1 MEAKQLVQMALAYKG
16 MSSSDLA
23 RSLDWSPQLLHKRLS
38 VGKFTLE
45 EWEKIGQALGAT
57 AGVVFRFDDGKEIK

>member
-23 RSLDWSPQLLHKRLS
+23 RALDWSPQLLYKRLN
-38 VGKFTLE
+38 VGKFTLD
-45 EWEKIGQALGAT
+45 EWEKIGQAIGAT

>member
-23 RSLDWSPQLLHKRLS
+23 RALDWSPQLLHKRLT